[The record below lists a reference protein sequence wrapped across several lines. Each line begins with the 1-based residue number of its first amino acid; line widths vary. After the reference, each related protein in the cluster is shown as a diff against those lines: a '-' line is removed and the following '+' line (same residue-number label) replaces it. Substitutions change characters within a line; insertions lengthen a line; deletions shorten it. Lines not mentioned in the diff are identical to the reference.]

1 MRIESIAS
9 SVEMHFYNGKVV
21 CFYNNRFEFF
31 VRQKDRPVFVGRSAS
46 DILVFC
52 RLLDQQPHL
61 SDGNVSISCICECD
75 RLDALRLRLG
85 KFGLTLEP
93 TKTKLVEFGR
103 FAQRHAGKRGR
114 NRPETIYFLGLTLYC
129 TRNCPAWS
137 SVGL

>member
-1 MRIESIAS
+1 
-9 SVEMHFYNGKVV
+9 MHFYNGKVV

-93 TKTKLVEFGR
+93 TKTSWLS
-103 FAQRHAGKRGR
+103 
-114 NRPETIYFLGLTLYC
+114 L
-129 TRNCPAWS
+129 
-137 SVGL
+137 VGLRKDTLANAAETARKLSTSWA